1 MIRLG
6 HDPSPTPELP
16 VLTGASTVLARA
28 GEGPWPR
35 YRIVALADLGG
46 GELLAAFDG
55 RETGQDVPDPTGLVQ
70 RRSLDGGRT
79 WEGFETLREA
89 DRADRHWYCD
99 PSFIVDEPAGRV
111 HVFHTH
117 AKNRG
122 VWDAAAGPDD
132 ADRDVMGSAVSTS
145 TDGGRTWTHR
155 SVTAIAAPPDLIR
168 TAFPTSGTGLRLRQ
182 GPHAGRLVQPYAGWF
197 LAGEG
202 AGTGTTDGEGTADGE
217 SPADGERPSD
227 SESTADGARKVD
239 SESAADGAREV
250 VRSYVLWSDDHGE
263 TWHRG
268 EPVGEDMDE
277 TTIVELSD
285 GRILLNSRDH
295 ARGGHRRIALSS
307 DGGETWA
314 DLGID
319 EQFVD
324 PGNNAQLAR
333 RFPEAQPGDPRAQE
347 LLFTNSHD
355 PFARRLGTLSR
366 SLDDGATW
374 EPVGLFE
381 PGNLDYSVVQPL
393 DDGAIGILWEVEA
406 REIRFTRL
414 EPEDLPE
421 E

>member
-6 HDPSPTPELP
+6 HDPSPAPDLP

-35 YRIVALADLGG
+35 YRIVGLAHLGA
-46 GELLAAFDG
+46 GELLTAFDG

-70 RRSLDGGRT
+70 RRSLDGGLT
-79 WEGFETLREA
+79 WGPLEPLRDA
-89 DRADRHWYCD
+89 DREGRHWYCD
-99 PSFIVDEPAGRV
+99 PSFLVDEPAGRV

-117 AKNRG
+117 AKDRG
-122 VWDAAAGPDD
+122 VWDAAPGTND

-155 SVTAIAAPPDLIR
+155 SVTAIAAPPELIR
-168 TAFPTSGTGLRLRQ
+168 TAFPTSGTGIRLRQ
-182 GPHAGRLVQPYAGWF
+182 GPRAGRLVQPYAGWF
-197 LAGEG
+197 LAGKG
-202 AGTGTTDGEGTADGE
+202 SADG
-217 SPADGERPSD
+217 
-227 SESTADGARKVD
+227 
-239 SESAADGAREV
+239 EV
-250 VRSYVLWSDDHGE
+250 VRSYVLYSDDHGE
-263 TWHRG
+263 SWHRG

-295 ARGGHRRIALSS
+295 ARGGHRRIAVSA
-307 DGGETWA
+307 DGGESWE

-333 RFPEAQPGDPRAQE
+333 RFPEAEPGDPRSEE
-347 LLFTNSHD
+347 LLFTNSRD

-366 SLDDGATW
+366 SLDDGAAW
-374 EPVGLFE
+374 EPIGVFE
-381 PGNLDYSVVQPL
+381 PGNLDYSVVQGL
-393 DDGAIGILWEVEA
+393 GDGAIGILWEVEA

-414 EPEDLPE
+414 EAEDLPDA
-421 E
+421 

>member
-70 RRSLDGGRT
+70 RRSLDGGLT

-89 DRADRHWYCD
+89 DRAGRHWYCD
-99 PSFIVDEPAGRV
+99 PSFVVDEPAGRV

-117 AKNRG
+117 AKDRG
-122 VWDAAAGPDD
+122 VWDAAAGTDD

-155 SVTAIAAPPDLIR
+155 SVTAVAAPPALIR

-182 GPHAGRLVQPYAGWF
+182 GPRAGRLVQPFAGWF

-202 AGTGTTDGEGTADGE
+202 TGTGTTDGEGTADGE
-217 SPADGERPSD
+217 GPAH
-227 SESTADGARKVD
+227 
-239 SESAADGAREV
+239 SESAADGSGEV
-250 VRSYVLWSDDHGE
+250 VRSFVLWSDDHGE
-263 TWHRG
+263 SWHRG

-307 DGGETWA
+307 DGGETWE
-314 DLGID
+314 DRGID

-347 LLFTNSHD
+347 LLFTNSRD
-355 PFARRLGTLSR
+355 PFARRLGSLSC

-393 DDGAIGILWEVEA
+393 GGGAIGILWEVEA

-414 EPEDLPE
+414 EPEDLPGE
-421 E
+421 

>member
-28 GEGPWPR
+28 GKGPWPR

-117 AKNRG
+117 AKDRG
-122 VWDAAAGPDD
+122 VWDAAAGTDD

-197 LAGEG
+197 LVGEG
-202 AGTGTTDGEGTADGE
+202 AGTGTTDGEG
-217 SPADGERPSD
+217 
-227 SESTADGARKVD
+227 TADGARKVD

-333 RFPEAQPGDPRAQE
+333 RFPEAQPGDQRAQE

>member
-6 HDPSPTPELP
+6 HDPSPVPDLP
-16 VLTGASTVLARA
+16 VLEGTATVLARA

-35 YRIVALADLGG
+35 YRIVALAHLGD

-70 RRSLDGGRT
+70 RRSEDGGRS
-79 WEGFETLREA
+79 WGPFETLRDA
-89 DRADRHWYCD
+89 DRETLDWFCD
-99 PSFIVDEPAGRV
+99 PSYVVDEPAGRV
-111 HVFHTH
+111 HVFHAH
-117 AKNRG
+117 AKDRG
-122 VWDAAAGPDD
+122 VWDAIAGTDD

-145 TDGGRTWTHR
+145 TDGGRSWAHR
-155 SVTAIAAPPDLIR
+155 SVTAIAAPPELIR

-182 GPHAGRLVQPYAGWF
+182 GPHAGRLVQPYAGWVR
-197 LAGEG
+197 
-202 AGTGTTDGEGTADGE
+202 TADG
-217 SPADGERPSD
+217 SG
-227 SESTADGARKVD
+227 
-239 SESAADGAREV
+239 EV
-250 VRSYVLWSDDHGE
+250 VRSYILFSDDHGV
-263 TWHRG
+263 TWRRG

-285 GRILLNSRDH
+285 GRVLLNSRDH
-295 ARGGHRRIALSS
+295 ARGGHRRVAVSE
-307 DGGETWA
+307 DGGRSWE
-314 DLGID
+314 DLGVD

-333 RFPEAQPGDPRAQE
+333 RFPDAAPEDPRARE
-347 LLFTNSHD
+347 LLFTNSRD

-366 SLDDGATW
+366 SRDDGATW
-374 EPVGLFE
+374 APLGVFE

-414 EPEDLPE
+414 EAEDLPGG
-421 E
+421 

>member
-70 RRSLDGGRT
+70 RRSLDGGLT

-89 DRADRHWYCD
+89 DRAGRHWYCD
-99 PSFIVDEPAGRV
+99 PSFVVDEPAGRV

-117 AKNRG
+117 AKDRG
-122 VWDAAAGPDD
+122 VWDAVAGTDD
-132 ADRDVMGSAVSTS
+132 ADRDVLGSAVSTS

-155 SVTAIAAPPDLIR
+155 SVTAVAAPPELLR

-182 GPHAGRLVQPYAGWF
+182 GPHAGRLVQPCCGWF
-197 LAGEG
+197 RTGAGEH
-202 AGTGTTDGEGTADGE
+202 
-217 SPADGERPSD
+217 
-227 SESTADGARKVD
+227 
-239 SESAADGAREV
+239 EV
-250 VRSYVLWSDDHGE
+250 VRSYCLFSDDHGE
-263 TWHRG
+263 TWQRG
-268 EPVGEDMDE
+268 APVGEDMDE
-277 TTIVELSD
+277 TTIAELSD

-295 ARGGHRRIALSS
+295 ARGGHRRIALSE
-307 DGGETWA
+307 DGGKTFR

-319 EQFVD
+319 TQFVD

-333 RFPEAQPGDPRAQE
+333 RFPEASPEDPRARE
-347 LLFTNSHD
+347 LLFTNSRD
-355 PFARRLGTLSR
+355 PYARRLGTLSR
-366 SLDDGATW
+366 SLDDGESW
-374 EPVGLFE
+374 EPVGVFE
-381 PGNLDYSVVQPL
+381 SGNLDYSVIQPL
-393 DDGAIGILWEVEA
+393 GGGAVGVLWEVEA
-406 REIRFTRL
+406 REIRFLRL
-414 EPEDLPE
+414 EAEDLPGA
-421 E
+421 

>member
-117 AKNRG
+117 AKDRG
-122 VWDAAAGPDD
+122 VWDAAAGTDD

-227 SESTADGARKVD
+227 SEST
-239 SESAADGAREV
+239 ADGAREV

>member
-6 HDPSPTPELP
+6 HNPSPTPELP
-16 VLTGASTVLARA
+16 VLTGASTLLARS

-55 RETGQDVPDPTGLVQ
+55 RVTGQDVPDPTGLVQ
-70 RRSLDGGRT
+70 RRSLDGGLT
-79 WEGFETLREA
+79 WEGFETLRDA
-89 DRADRHWYCD
+89 DRAGRHWYCD
-99 PSFIVDEPAGRV
+99 PSIVVDESAGRV

-117 AKNRG
+117 AKDRG
-122 VWDAAAGPDD
+122 VWDAAAGTDD
-132 ADRDVMGSAVSTS
+132 SDRDVMGSAVSTS

-155 SVTAIAAPPDLIR
+155 SVTAIAAPPALIR

-182 GPHAGRLVQPYAGWF
+182 GPRAGRLVQPYAGWF
-197 LAGEG
+197 LAGKG
-202 AGTGTTDGEGTADGE
+202 SADG
-217 SPADGERPSD
+217 
-227 SESTADGARKVD
+227 
-239 SESAADGAREV
+239 EV
-250 VRSYVLWSDDHGE
+250 VRSYVLYSDDHGE
-263 TWHRG
+263 SWHRG

-295 ARGGHRRIALSS
+295 ARGGHRRIAVSA
-307 DGGETWA
+307 DGGESWE

-319 EQFVD
+319 ELFVD

-333 RFPEAQPGDPRAQE
+333 RFPEAEPGDPRSEE
-347 LLFTNSHD
+347 LLFTNSRD

-374 EPVGLFE
+374 EPIGVFE
-381 PGNLDYSVVQPL
+381 PGNLDYSVVQDL
-393 DDGAIGILWEVEA
+393 GDGAIGILWEVEA
-406 REIRFTRL
+406 REIRFIRL
-414 EPEDLPE
+414 EAEDLPDA
-421 E
+421 